1 MPVASGRRT
10 GLVLAAVFALVLA
23 AALGTDIG
31 SRGGSGPGVVR
42 VIAFNDLHGN
52 LEPPS
57 GSSAEVTA
65 DDGTQVEAGGAA
77 FLAAHVE
84 RLRAEQPSSVLLSA
98 GDNVGA
104 SPLTSALFH
113 DEPTIELLDAMGVA
127 ASAAGNHEF
136 DEGIDELRRLVSGG
150 CRPAGGCRFGP
161 AHDGASFP
169 VLAANLTST
178 GGADDARTGSPALPA
193 HTVLDVGGTRLGVI
207 GATLTELPDLVSP
220 DGIRGIEV
228 GDEIA
233 AVDAASRELTA
244 QGVRAQVLLVHQG
257 DGTGSDGGGPGS
269 CALEPDGPGSAIAA
283 GVSADVDAVFS
294 AHSHQQY
301 VCSVTDPAGEQR
313 PFVQGLSF
321 GRLLSVVDLAL
332 TGDGDVD
339 RAATTARNEIVSR
352 DIEPDPAA
360 QRIVDAAVR
369 GSEPLAQ
376 RPVGT
381 LAAPLP
387 RAAEASGLSPLGTV
401 IADAQ
406 LAASRGDGAQLALTN
421 PGGVRA
427 DLVPGPDGRVTYG
440 QAYTVQPFGNI
451 LQTMTL
457 TGAQLRAVLDQQF
470 TVDDGPTVLQTSSNV
485 RYSVA
490 GDRVTGIELDGAPVT
505 DAGTYR
511 VAVNNF
517 LSAGGDGFDAFT
529 AGTDLVGGPVDLD
542 AFVAHLEASPG
553 LAPPPTDRVTR
564 D

>member
-1 MPVASGRRT
+1 MPVSSGRRT
-10 GLVLAAVFALVLA
+10 GIVLAAVFALVLT
-23 AALGTDIG
+23 AALAADIG
-31 SRGGSGPGVVR
+31 SAAGGPATVR

-57 GSSAEVTA
+57 GSSARVTTG
-65 DDGTQVEAGGAA
+65 DGAEIEAGGAA
-77 FLAAHVE
+77 FLAAHVA
-84 RLRAEQPSSVLLSA
+84 RLRAEQPANVLLSS

-104 SPLTSALFH
+104 SPLASALFR

-136 DEGIDELRRLVSGG
+136 DEGLAELQRLVAGG
-150 CRPAGGCRFGP
+150 CHPDDGCRFGP
-161 AHDGASFP
+161 TYDGASFP
-169 VLAANLTST
+169 VLAANVTT
-178 GGADDARTGSPALPA
+178 AGRPVLPG
-193 HTVLDVGGTRLGVI
+193 HVVLDVGGTRLGVI

-220 DGIRGIEV
+220 DGIRDIEV

-233 AVDAASRELTA
+233 AVDAASAELTA
-244 QGVRAQVLLVHQG
+244 QGVHAQVLLVHQG
-257 DGTGSDGGGPGS
+257 DGTGSGGGPGS
-269 CALEPDGPGSAIAA
+269 CALEPGGPGSAIAA

-294 AHSHQQY
+294 AHSHEQY
-301 VCSVTDPAGEQR
+301 VCSVTDPAGAPR

-321 GRLLSVVDLAL
+321 GRLVSVVDLAL

-339 RAATTARNEIVSR
+339 RAATTARNEIVTR
-352 DIEPDPAA
+352 DVAPDPVA
-360 QRIVDAAVR
+360 QGIVDAAVQ

-381 LAAPLP
+381 LAGPLP
-387 RAAEASGLSPLGTV
+387 RAADPSGLSPLGTV

-470 TVDDGPTVLQTSSNV
+470 TVDDGPTVLQTSSNL

-505 DAGTYR
+505 DAGSYR

-542 AFVAHLEASPG
+542 AFVGYLEANPG
-553 LAPPPTDRVTR
+553 LAAPPTDRVTR